1 MKSFGIGFVIAVL
14 ALIILLANSL
24 YIVTD
29 KQTAILLRFGEIIDP
44 KIESGLHFK
53 IPILNTVRKFD
64 SRVLTLDAIPQPYF
78 TEEKKRLI
86 VDAFVKWRIS
96 DNEQFYI
103 TSSGG
108 QLSALRTLLTQRVD
122 EGLRNQFGKR
132 TVQDVISG
140 ERDQLMK
147 ALTADLNT
155 VANSELGVEV
165 IDVRVKKIELP
176 TEVNDSVY
184 NRMRTERERLA
195 QELRAEGNEIA
206 EEIRANADK
215 ERTVILADAYKTA
228 ELIKGEGDAEATS
241 TYAKAF
247 NKDPEFYE
255 FTRSL
260 SAYQSTFENKSDVL
274 LIDPESDFF
283 KYLDSSFGTSSSE

>member
-1 MKSFGIGFVIAVL
+1 MKSFGVGFVIAIL

-147 ALTADLNT
+147 ALTADLNK

-176 TEVNDSVY
+176 SEVNDSVY

-228 ELIKGEGDAEATS
+228 EIIKGEGDAEATS

>member
-1 MKSFGIGFVIAVL
+1 MRSFGIGFVIGIL

-53 IPILNTVRKFD
+53 VPILNTVRKFD

-140 ERDQLMK
+140 ERDELMRV
-147 ALTADLNT
+147 LTADLNK
-155 VANSELGVEV
+155 VANAELGVEV

-176 TEVNDSVY
+176 TEVNDSVF

-228 ELIKGEGDAEATS
+228 EIIKGEGDAAATS

-247 NKDPEFYE
+247 NKNPEFYE

-283 KYLDSSFGTSSSE
+283 KYLDSSFGTSKSE

>member
-1 MKSFGIGFVIAVL
+1 MKSFGIGFVIAIL

-96 DNEQFYI
+96 DNEQFYV

-140 ERDQLMK
+140 ERDELMRV
-147 ALTADLNT
+147 LTADLNK

-176 TEVNDSVY
+176 SEVNDSVY

-228 ELIKGEGDAEATS
+228 EIIKGEGDAEATS

>member
-1 MKSFGIGFVIAVL
+1 MRSFGIGFVIAIL

-53 IPILNTVRKFD
+53 VPILNTVRKFD

-140 ERDQLMK
+140 ERDQLMRV
-147 ALTADLNT
+147 LTADLNK

-228 ELIKGEGDAEATS
+228 EIIKGEGDAEATS
-241 TYAKAF
+241 TYAQAF
-247 NKDPEFYE
+247 NKNPEFYE

-283 KYLDSSFGTSSSE
+283 KYLDSSFGTSKSE

>member
-1 MKSFGIGFVIAVL
+1 MKSFGIGFVIAIL

-147 ALTADLNT
+147 ASTADLNT

-176 TEVNDSVY
+176 SEVNDSVY

-228 ELIKGEGDAEATS
+228 EIIKGEGDAEATS

>member
-1 MKSFGIGFVIAVL
+1 MRSFGIGFVIGIL

-53 IPILNTVRKFD
+53 VPILNTVRKFD

-103 TSSGG
+103 TSSGR

-140 ERDQLMK
+140 ERDELMRV
-147 ALTADLNT
+147 LTADLNK
-155 VANSELGVEV
+155 VANAELGVEV

-176 TEVNDSVY
+176 SEVNDSVY

-228 ELIKGEGDAEATS
+228 EIIKGEGDAAATS

-247 NKDPEFYE
+247 NKNPEFYE

-283 KYLDSSFGTSSSE
+283 KYLDSSFGTSKSE

>member
-1 MKSFGIGFVIAVL
+1 MKSFGIGFVIASL

-96 DNEQFYI
+96 DNEQFYV

-140 ERDQLMK
+140 ERDELMRV
-147 ALTADLNT
+147 LTADLNK

-228 ELIKGEGDAEATS
+228 EIIKGEGDAEATS

>member
-1 MKSFGIGFVIAVL
+1 MRSFGIGFIIAIL

-53 IPILNTVRKFD
+53 VPILNTVRKFD

-140 ERDQLMK
+140 ERDELMRV
-147 ALTADLNT
+147 LTADLNK

-165 IDVRVKKIELP
+165 IDVRVKKIEWP

-228 ELIKGEGDAEATS
+228 EIIKGEGDAEATS

-247 NKDPEFYE
+247 NKNPEFYE

-283 KYLDSSFGTSSSE
+283 KYLDSSFGTSKSE

>member
-1 MKSFGIGFVIAVL
+1 MRSFGIGFVIGIL

-53 IPILNTVRKFD
+53 VPILNTVRKFD

-140 ERDQLMK
+140 ERDELMRV
-147 ALTADLNT
+147 LTADLNK
-155 VANSELGVEV
+155 VANEELGVEV

-176 TEVNDSVY
+176 SEVNDSVY

-228 ELIKGEGDAEATS
+228 EIIKGEGDAAATS

-247 NKDPEFYE
+247 NKNPEFYE

-283 KYLDSSFGTSSSE
+283 KYLDSSFGTSKSE

>member
-1 MKSFGIGFVIAVL
+1 MRSFGIGFVIAIL
-14 ALIILLANSL
+14 ALIMLLANSL

-29 KQTAILLRFGEIIDP
+29 KQTANLLRFGEIIDP

-53 IPILNTVRKFD
+53 VPILNTVRKFD

-140 ERDQLMK
+140 ERDELMRV
-147 ALTADLNT
+147 LTADLNK
-155 VANSELGVEV
+155 VANAELGVEV
-165 IDVRVKKIELP
+165 IDVRVQKIELP

-228 ELIKGEGDAEATS
+228 EIIKGEGDAAATS

-247 NKDPEFYE
+247 NKNPEFYE

-283 KYLDSSFGTSSSE
+283 KYLDSSFGTSKSE

>member
-1 MKSFGIGFVIAVL
+1 MRSFGIGFVIGIL
-14 ALIILLANSL
+14 ALINLLANSL

-53 IPILNTVRKFD
+53 VPILNTVRKFD

-140 ERDQLMK
+140 ERDELMRV
-147 ALTADLNT
+147 LTADLNK
-155 VANSELGVEV
+155 VANAELGVEV

-228 ELIKGEGDAEATS
+228 EIIKGEGDAAATS

-247 NKDPEFYE
+247 NKNPEFYE

-283 KYLDSSFGTSSSE
+283 KYLDSSFGTSKSE

>member
-1 MKSFGIGFVIAVL
+1 MRSFGIGFVIALL

-53 IPILNTVRKFD
+53 VPILNTVRKFD

-140 ERDQLMK
+140 ERDELMRV
-147 ALTADLNT
+147 LTADLNK

-176 TEVNDSVY
+176 SEVNDSVY

-228 ELIKGEGDAEATS
+228 EIIKGEGDAEATS

-247 NKDPEFYE
+247 NKNPEFYE

-283 KYLDSSFGTSSSE
+283 KYLDSSFGTSKSE

>member
-1 MKSFGIGFVIAVL
+1 MKSFGIGFIVLILAV
-14 ALIILLANSL
+14 IILLANSL
-24 YIVTD
+24 FIVTD

-53 IPILNTVRKFD
+53 VPILNTVRKFD
-64 SRVLTLDAIPQPYF
+64 SRVLTLDAVPQPYF

-86 VDAFVKWRIS
+86 VDAFGKWRIS

-108 QLSALRTLLTQRVD
+108 QLGALRTLLTQRVD

-147 ALTADLNT
+147 ALTADLNK

-176 TEVNDSVY
+176 SEVNDSVY

-228 ELIKGEGDAEATS
+228 EIIKGEGDADATS
-241 TYAKAF
+241 TYAEAF
-247 NKDPEFYE
+247 NKNPEFYE

-260 SAYQSTFENKSDVL
+260 SAYQSTFQNKSDVL

-283 KYLDSSFGTSSSE
+283 KYLDSSFGTPSE

>member
-1 MKSFGIGFVIAVL
+1 MRSFGIGFVIAIL

-53 IPILNTVRKFD
+53 VPILNTVRKFD

-140 ERDQLMK
+140 ERDELMRV
-147 ALTADLNT
+147 LTADLNK
-155 VANSELGVEV
+155 VANAELGVEV

-176 TEVNDSVY
+176 SEVNDSVY

-215 ERTVILADAYKTA
+215 ESTVILADAYKTA
-228 ELIKGEGDAEATS
+228 EIIKGEGDAEATS

-247 NKDPEFYE
+247 NKNPEFYE

-283 KYLDSSFGTSSSE
+283 KYLDSSFGTSKSE

>member
-1 MKSFGIGFVIAVL
+1 MRSFGIGFVIAIL

-53 IPILNTVRKFD
+53 VPILNTVRKFD

-140 ERDQLMK
+140 ERDQLMRV
-147 ALTADLNT
+147 LTADLNK

-176 TEVNDSVY
+176 SEVNDSVY

-228 ELIKGEGDAEATS
+228 EIIKGEGDAEATS

-247 NKDPEFYE
+247 NKNPEFYE

-283 KYLDSSFGTSSSE
+283 KYLDSSFGTSKSE

>member
-147 ALTADLNT
+147 ALTADLNK

-176 TEVNDSVY
+176 SEVNDSVY

-228 ELIKGEGDAEATS
+228 EIIKGEGDAEATS

>member
-1 MKSFGIGFVIAVL
+1 MGTMRLGLIGL
-14 ALIILLANSL
+14 ALLLIIIIANSL

-29 KQTAILLRFGEIIDP
+29 KQTAILLRFGEIVNP

-53 IPILNTVRKFD
+53 VPILHTVRKFD

-78 TEEKKRLI
+78 TAEKKRLI
-86 VDAFVKWRIS
+86 VDAFVKWRIT

-108 QLSALRTLLTQRVD
+108 QLGAMRTLLTQRVD
-122 EGLRNQFGKR
+122 EGLRNQFGVR

-140 ERDQLMK
+140 ERDQLMS
-147 ALTADLNT
+147 ALTQDLNI
-155 VANSELGVEV
+155 VANQELGIEV

-176 TEVNDSVY
+176 NEVNDSVY

-215 ERTVILADAYKTA
+215 ERTVILAEAYKLA
-228 ELIKGEGDAEATS
+228 EILKGEGDAQATAI
-241 TYAKAF
+241 YAKAF
-247 NKDPEFYE
+247 DKDPEFYE

-260 SAYQSTFENKSDVL
+260 NAYQSTFQNKSDVL
-274 LIDPESDFF
+274 LIDPESYFF
-283 KYLDSSFGTSSSE
+283 KYLDSSTGSQDQQ

>member
-1 MKSFGIGFVIAVL
+1 MRSFGIGFVIAIL
-14 ALIILLANSL
+14 ALVILLANSL

-53 IPILNTVRKFD
+53 VPILNTVRKFD

-140 ERDQLMK
+140 ERDELMRV
-147 ALTADLNT
+147 LTADLNK

-228 ELIKGEGDAEATS
+228 EIIKGEGDAEATS

-247 NKDPEFYE
+247 NKNPEFYE

-283 KYLDSSFGTSSSE
+283 KYLDSSFGTSKSE

>member
-1 MKSFGIGFVIAVL
+1 MRSFGIGFVIAIL
-14 ALIILLANSL
+14 ALVILLANSL

-53 IPILNTVRKFD
+53 VPILNTVRKFD

-140 ERDQLMK
+140 ERDELMRV
-147 ALTADLNT
+147 LTADLNK

-228 ELIKGEGDAEATS
+228 EIIKGEGDAEATS

-247 NKDPEFYE
+247 NKNPEFYE

-283 KYLDSSFGTSSSE
+283 KYLDSSFGTTKSE

>member
-1 MKSFGIGFVIAVL
+1 MKSFGIGFVIAIL
-14 ALIILLANSL
+14 ALIVLLANSL

-140 ERDQLMK
+140 ERDQLMN

-155 VANSELGVEV
+155 VANAELGVEV

-176 TEVNDSVY
+176 SEVNDSVY

-228 ELIKGEGDAEATS
+228 EIIKGEGDAEATS

-283 KYLDSSFGTSSSE
+283 KYLDSSFGTSTSE

>member
-1 MKSFGIGFVIAVL
+1 MKSFGIGFVIAIL

-147 ALTADLNT
+147 ALTADLNK
-155 VANSELGVEV
+155 VANTEFGVEV

-176 TEVNDSVY
+176 SEVNDSVY

-228 ELIKGEGDAEATS
+228 EIIKGEGDAEATS

>member
-1 MKSFGIGFVIAVL
+1 MKSFGIGFIVLILAV
-14 ALIILLANSL
+14 IILLANSL
-24 YIVTD
+24 FIVTD

-53 IPILNTVRKFD
+53 VPILNTVRKFD
-64 SRVLTLDAIPQPYF
+64 SRVLTLDAVPQPYF

-96 DNEQFYI
+96 ENEQFYI

-108 QLSALRTLLTQRVD
+108 QLGALRTLLTQRVD

-147 ALTADLNT
+147 ALTADLNK
-155 VANSELGVEV
+155 VANAELGVEV

-176 TEVNDSVY
+176 SEVNDSVY

-228 ELIKGEGDAEATS
+228 EIIKGEGDADATS
-241 TYAKAF
+241 TYAEAF
-247 NKDPEFYE
+247 NKNPEFYE

-260 SAYQSTFENKSDVL
+260 SAYQSTFQNKSDVL

-283 KYLDSSFGTSSSE
+283 KYLDSSFGTPSE

>member
-140 ERDQLMK
+140 ERDQLMEV
-147 ALTADLNT
+147 LTADLNK

-176 TEVNDSVY
+176 SEVNDSVY

-228 ELIKGEGDAEATS
+228 EIIKGEGDAEATS

>member
-1 MKSFGIGFVIAVL
+1 MKSFGVGFVIAIL

-44 KIESGLHFK
+44 KMESGLHFK

-228 ELIKGEGDAEATS
+228 EIIKGEGDAEATS

>member
-228 ELIKGEGDAEATS
+228 EIIKGEGDAEATS

>member
-1 MKSFGIGFVIAVL
+1 MRSFGIGFVIAIL

-53 IPILNTVRKFD
+53 VPILNTVRKFD

-140 ERDQLMK
+140 ERDQLMRV
-147 ALTADLNT
+147 LTADLNK

-228 ELIKGEGDAEATS
+228 EIIKGEGDAEATS

-247 NKDPEFYE
+247 NKNPEFYE

-283 KYLDSSFGTSSSE
+283 KYLDSSFGTSKSE

>member
-1 MKSFGIGFVIAVL
+1 MKSFKLSFVVILIALVV
-14 ALIILLANSL
+14 ILANSI

-29 KQTAILLRFGEIIDP
+29 KQTGILLRFGEIIDP

-64 SRVLTLDAIPQPYF
+64 SRVLTLDAVPQPYY

-86 VDAFVKWRIS
+86 VDAFVKWKIS

-108 QLSALRTLLTQRVD
+108 QLGAMRTLLTQRVD
-122 EGLRNQFGKR
+122 EGLRNQFGIR
-132 TVQDVISG
+132 TVKEVISG
-140 ERDQLMK
+140 ERDELMR
-147 ALTADLNT
+147 ALTEDLNI
-155 VANSELGVEV
+155 VATSELGIEV

-176 TEVNDSVY
+176 SEVNESVY

-215 ERTVILADAYKTA
+215 ERTVILADAYKEA
-228 ELIKGEGDAEATS
+228 EITKGEGDANATS
-241 TYAKAF
+241 TYAQAF
-247 NKDPEFYE
+247 NKNPEFYE

-260 SAYQSTFENKSDVL
+260 KAYQATFENKSDIL
-274 LIDPESDFF
+274 LIDPDSDFF
-283 KYLDSSFGTSSSE
+283 KYLDSSLGTPNQ

>member
-1 MKSFGIGFVIAVL
+1 MKSFGIGFVIAIL

-140 ERDQLMK
+140 ERDQLMRV
-147 ALTADLNT
+147 LTADLNK

-176 TEVNDSVY
+176 SEVNDSVY

-228 ELIKGEGDAEATS
+228 EIIKGEGDAEATS

>member
-1 MKSFGIGFVIAVL
+1 MRSFGIGFVIAIL
-14 ALIILLANSL
+14 AVIILLANSL

-53 IPILNTVRKFD
+53 VPILNTVRKFD

-108 QLSALRTLLTQRVD
+108 QLSALSTLLTQRVD

-140 ERDQLMK
+140 ERDELMRV
-147 ALTADLNT
+147 LTADLNK

-176 TEVNDSVY
+176 SEVNDSVY

-215 ERTVILADAYKTA
+215 ERTVILADGYKTA
-228 ELIKGEGDAEATS
+228 EIIKGEGDAEATS

-247 NKDPEFYE
+247 NKNPEFYE

-283 KYLDSSFGTSSSE
+283 KYLDSSFGTSKSE

>member
-1 MKSFGIGFVIAVL
+1 MKSFGIGFVIAIL

-140 ERDQLMK
+140 ERDQLMN

-176 TEVNDSVY
+176 SEVNDSVY

-228 ELIKGEGDAEATS
+228 EIIKGEGDAEATS

-283 KYLDSSFGTSSSE
+283 KYLDSSFGTPSE